1 MNSKSTN
8 TLYLTTSEPEND
20 SKYIEDV
27 SIKVIRWNLSLNH
40 IKFIFWNNKEISLK
54 PIYTAS

>member
-8 TLYLTTSEPEND
+8 TLYLTTSEPEID

-27 SIKVIRWNLSLNH
+27 SIKVIL
-40 IKFIFWNNKEISLK
+40 
-54 PIYTAS
+54 